1 MCSAKP
7 KATDEQL
14 LSALGNSTA
23 NFAIDDRLN
32 KDDTADAD
40 LNEVAEMADPSTKM
54 KRGSRKRS
62 TILTSPRGVNTNNSS
77 QVKTLLGS

>member
-14 LSALGNSTA
+14 LSSLGNSNA
-23 NFAIDDRLN
+23 KFALEGDFNTIADD
-32 KDDTADAD
+32 D
-40 LNEVAEMADPSTKM
+40 LNEVAEMADPGTKM